1 MRLETDFFGEA
12 PDAVWAYGC
21 KSGIAA
27 CGVWT
32 TMMHGSHNANTSRH
46 AIDNNATR
54 YFLSLRKQFCI
65 GLHIV
70 GENGNGELTTKNV
83 QQCLKLRKTF
93 VAANN
98 GKRAKYFFKSSRYI
112 Q

>member
-32 TMMHGSHNANTSRH
+32 AMMHGS
-46 AIDNNATR
+46 
-54 YFLSLRKQFCI
+54 
-65 GLHIV
+65 
-70 GENGNGELTTKNV
+70 
-83 QQCLKLRKTF
+83 
-93 VAANN
+93 
-98 GKRAKYFFKSSRYI
+98 
-112 Q
+112 